1 MDTKEE
7 KYNCEQCK
15 FKCNTKARWNA
26 HINTEL
32 HRTGIRKKRSDYKEP
47 TICEKCEYKTDNK
60 KDYNKHKLTRK
71 HLVET
76 DVKQKNPIFTCE
88 CDQLFYSRTT
98 LWRHKKKCLNKKE
111 HDYSFV
117 WNLVVLH

>member
-32 HRTGIRKKRSDYKEP
+32 HKTGTKKKRSDYKEP
-47 TICEKCEYKTDNK
+47 TQCEKCEYKT
-60 KDYNKHKLTRK
+60 
-71 HLVET
+71 
-76 DVKQKNPIFTCE
+76 KN
-88 CDQLFYSRTT
+88 RTT
-98 LWRHKKKCLNKKE
+98 LIKHTLNKHATKE
-111 HDYSFV
+111 EREKQFRYYCKICDFGTFSEDSLLVHENTEKHKHF
-117 WNLVVLH
+117 NLQLMNNK